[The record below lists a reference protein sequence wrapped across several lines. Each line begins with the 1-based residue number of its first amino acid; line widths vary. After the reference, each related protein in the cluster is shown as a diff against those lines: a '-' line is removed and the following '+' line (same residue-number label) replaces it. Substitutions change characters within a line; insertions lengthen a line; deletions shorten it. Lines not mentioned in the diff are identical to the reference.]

1 MKKVIRLLKKQGI
14 TDDEILQIVTDNF
27 YGWDISPTAVD
38 ICKIN
43 LYLVL
48 LSGLGPEALARAE
61 GSG

>member
-1 MKKVIRLLKKQGI
+1 MTTLV
-14 TDDEILQIVTDNF
+14 QIVTDNF

-48 LSGLGPEALARAE
+48 LNELGPEALARA
-61 GSG
+61 GRLRLNVFT